1 MMITKESLSR
11 LLTLCALC
19 TACPPCST
27 LKPCIDVLTII
38 IISTRVSICFK
49 LAHMYVLSSYAPR
62 NGIAAS
68 YVSEETVAKS
78 KLSIVYPEE

>member
-1 MMITKESLSR
+1 MITKESLSLAY
-11 LLTLCALC
+11 LLSVHSALH
-19 TACPPCST
+19 CPPCST

-38 IISTRVSICFK
+38 IISTRVSICLK